1 MNESFLLIFILDYNS
16 FLCERRRKEMST
28 LNTIHD
34 EALKYYSKV
43 TKLVHYT
50 SKIGPNVNGRYSKQH
65 RLSST
70 IDLTNRFDLLNI

>member
-28 LNTIHD
+28 LNTRHD